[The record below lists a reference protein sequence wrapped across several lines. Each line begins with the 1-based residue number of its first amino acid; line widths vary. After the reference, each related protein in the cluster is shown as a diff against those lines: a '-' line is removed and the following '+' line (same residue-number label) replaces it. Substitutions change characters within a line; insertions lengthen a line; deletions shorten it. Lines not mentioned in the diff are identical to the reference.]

1 MRRRREKR
9 PPTTF
14 RAVVLQGLIR
24 LALAVGVASGAALLV
39 DNWTGRN
46 TSFGFYVVGAAV
58 LAIAFLTS
66 AAPMNTP
73 YYFRQADRERRV
85 SMSFAYMLAG
95 ALVVLI
101 GVLIELLSR

>member
-9 PPTTF
+9 PPTTLG
-14 RAVVLQGLIR
+14 AVVLQGLVR
-24 LALAVGVASGAALLV
+24 LVIAVGTASGVALLI
-39 DNWTGRN
+39 DHWTSRN
-46 TSFGFYVVGAAV
+46 TAFGFYVVGAAV

-66 AAPMNTP
+66 AAPLNTP

-95 ALVVLI
+95 GVVVLI
-101 GVLIELLSR
+101 GVLVELL